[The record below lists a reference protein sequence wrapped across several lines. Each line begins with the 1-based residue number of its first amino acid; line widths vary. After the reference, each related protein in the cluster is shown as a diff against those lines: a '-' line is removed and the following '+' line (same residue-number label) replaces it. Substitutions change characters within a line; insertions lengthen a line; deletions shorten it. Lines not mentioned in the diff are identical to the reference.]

1 MNTGLEILIARTKT
15 HPEEF
20 IAHDFASNTPKWL
33 LMIQNFTRHMTN
45 DEKKAWD
52 EAMKD
57 LNEWH
62 ENKRRDDFTEMVM
75 KELAGVGDDDGVAL
89 YSMSHN
95 NINPVTGKIRMQGSS
110 SVGWTDP
117 KADFGKHIKAL
128 TQGFTINK

>member
-1 MNTGLEILIARTKT
+1 MNTGLAILIARTKT

-20 IAHDFASNTPKWL
+20 IPHNNEFSRIWVEEIEVFK
-33 LMIQNFTRHMTN
+33 QYMTEEEKEAWQKAIEGL
-45 DEKKAWD
+45 DEYGCNKK
-52 EAMKD
+52 
-57 LNEWH
+57 
-62 ENKRRDDFTEMVM
+62 RDDFTEMVM

-95 NINPVTGKIRMQGSS
+95 NINPVTGKIRMQGSY

-128 TQGFTINK
+128 TQGFTVNK